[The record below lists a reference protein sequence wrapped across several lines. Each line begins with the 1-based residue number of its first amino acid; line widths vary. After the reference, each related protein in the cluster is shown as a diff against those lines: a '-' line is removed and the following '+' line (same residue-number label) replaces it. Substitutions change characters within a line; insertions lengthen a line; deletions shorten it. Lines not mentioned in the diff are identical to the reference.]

1 MFKLERLNVVKI
13 VETEYERDKLI
24 SKGFKEVVETPE
36 ESNEGKPLD
45 EMTVPE
51 LKAMAKEKGIEGHGN
66 MKKEE
71 LLEVLG
77 ELESG
82 E

>member
-13 VETEYERDKLI
+13 VETEHEKKKLI
-24 SKGFKEVVETPE
+24 DKGFKEVADEDKGE
-36 ESNEGKPLD
+36 KPLE
-45 EMTVPE
+45 EMTVAE
-51 LKAMAKEKGIEGHGN
+51 LKAMAKEKEIEGYSN
-66 MKKEE
+66 MKREE
-71 LLEVLG
+71 LLEVLQ